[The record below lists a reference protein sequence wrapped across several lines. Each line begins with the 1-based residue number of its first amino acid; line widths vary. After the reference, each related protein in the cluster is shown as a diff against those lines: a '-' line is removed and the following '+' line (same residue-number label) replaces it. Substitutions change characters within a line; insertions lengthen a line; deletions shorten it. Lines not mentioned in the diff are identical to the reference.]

1 MSKINIHRG
10 TFLEKEELTR
20 MIGFLNEKPEV
31 SAIFAASLS
40 FGLVSPG
47 GKAGS
52 AFKVTA
58 STTLGAINMV
68 GGYVIGSDLKGYRV
82 DNQLDLPVPN
92 DQKYYWLKVGP
103 DSHNYENGTVQVDT
117 SGNVSGTVN
126 FNGIVRGQ
134 SSGVPTCIRF
144 VKEDGSQ
151 PLNNQVYQIVDII
164 NNNNIVLSSGVAFQA
179 ETQLRVIV
187 LGSIPMGRRFTDEQL
202 EGLYTFDTYKLT
214 FVEEP
219 SAGTMPPKNSN
230 EYYIARVRNNGGSV
244 TILDE
249 RTQYWTLGGSGG
261 SGQTYTITINPTP
274 ADAQVIIDG
283 VITNSVEAI
292 DGRTL
297 IWSVSKPGY
306 LTQTGN
312 YTVSGKNET
321 LNIVL
326 EVDTD
331 PVQDVKITVKTA
343 SGGTTQGAVSIN
355 NSATIDK
362 AEESISVPM
371 GTTVQICA
379 QAAAGYKFAGW
390 LRNGNA
396 HNQEAIQDIAAQ
408 ADTVYTAT
416 FVEDTEEDF
425 WDFETKT
432 ADGGYEL
439 FTVPTQAGTGEYEGV
454 MVKVNENS

>member
-1 MSKINIHRG
+1 
-10 TFLEKEELTR
+10 
-20 MIGFLNEKPEV
+20 
-31 SAIFAASLS
+31 
-40 FGLVSPG
+40 
-47 GKAGS
+47 
-52 AFKVTA
+52 
-58 STTLGAINMV
+58 
-68 GGYVIGSDLKGYRV
+68 
-82 DNQLDLPVPN
+82 
-92 DQKYYWLKVGP
+92 
-103 DSHNYENGTVQVDT
+103 
-117 SGNVSGTVN
+117 
-126 FNGIVRGQ
+126 
-134 SSGVPTCIRF
+134 
-144 VKEDGSQ
+144 
-151 PLNNQVYQIVDII
+151 
-164 NNNNIVLSSGVAFQA
+164 
-179 ETQLRVIV
+179 
-187 LGSIPMGRRFTDEQL
+187 MGRRFTDEQL

-326 EVDTD
+326 EEDPD

-396 HNQEAIQDIAAQ
+396 HNQTAIQDIAAQ

-439 FTVPTQAGTGEYEGV
+439 FTVPTQAGTGEYEG
-454 MVKVNENS
+454 MMCKVSDNV